1 MIYTNDLGTTK
12 TSTAYLEHHPFNLM
26 ISNVFVLVVVHQPYI
41 YIISSRLSFP
51 HNCGGPQAYVF
62 YGLAMP
68 KITLGKDDRGDRF
81 YTFKLCITILK
92 HIYRMW

>member
-41 YIISSRLSFP
+41 FGTNGPGVIPIQLWRATSICLLWTCRVYPKLLLGKMIGVTDFTHLSF
-51 HNCGGPQAYVF
+51 
-62 YGLAMP
+62 
-68 KITLGKDDRGDRF
+68 I
-81 YTFKLCITILK
+81 
-92 HIYRMW
+92 